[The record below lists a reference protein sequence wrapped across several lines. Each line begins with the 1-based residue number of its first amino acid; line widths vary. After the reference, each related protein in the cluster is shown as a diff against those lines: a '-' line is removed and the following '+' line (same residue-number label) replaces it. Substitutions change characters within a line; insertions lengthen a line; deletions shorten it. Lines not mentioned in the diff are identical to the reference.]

1 LPRDRGW
8 GNNVLRIR
16 MYNLNPEQRKA
27 VEHGEGPLLVI
38 AGPGSGKTRVITQR
52 IVSLLENVPGLQ
64 PENILALTFT
74 DKAAGEMKSRV
85 DHELPG
91 LDASPQI
98 STFHSFCYG
107 VLRKRHFERKLLDK
121 IDIWIFLRRRME
133 QLGLEYYQKL
143 AAPGAF
149 LHDLNNF
156 FSQCQD
162 ELVGPDEFDDYVRT
176 RQSEFQ
182 ARAASL
188 DAPERVLQEEELC
201 KQQELARVFRTSRR
215 LIEEAGCSSL
225 GTLISEVV
233 HLWDRES
240 ETLEEYRRQFRYI
253 LVDEFQDSNYGQ
265 VQLLRRLVAPPYD
278 ITAVGDPDQAIYR
291 FRGGAHGTFEM
302 FKQVFPAPEVV
313 YLNRNY
319 RSTRKILR
327 ASDVV
332 IACNEQRDSEKPP
345 LVTENPEGT
354 NVFLLSSPNYAV
366 EADGVAGLVQD
377 FTRGKRA
384 IAEIAILYRAHGHR
398 DLLVRE
404 FRRRK
409 IPFVIRG
416 LSLLSTTIMRDLLA
430 YMRLVHSPHDN
441 ISLTRVLLARR
452 WNFPETLSLDLRRQA
467 ARNRCSIYDAVR
479 QTEQSLFKADL
490 QNTRWQELKSILV
503 ELRKRAENARVT
515 SLLDQTTELLELKF
529 VPGSND
535 AACLEAFKRFLA
547 QWEEK
552 SETGS
557 LPEFMEYFGYFLE
570 AGGKIEAPEPPEP
583 SNAVQMMTVHA
594 SKGLEFPVVFIL
606 SVASRRF
613 PHGEQ
618 KPVIEFPDELRKGSV
633 PPINLH
639 LAEERRLFYVA
650 MTRACEQLYVSSVGA
665 KGKKASIFIDNLLS
679 NPLVQGRD
687 IARIDFEGL
696 TEKNKAVEKQETTKP
711 PSKKAARSSRP
722 SQPALFGE
730 PAPAPDTV
738 RPPIAEW
745 AQAVPV
751 ASSDGKLRLSA
762 TAIETY
768 LECPLKFK
776 FSHLFHIPTGPQ
788 AALTFGNIMHQSV
801 RHYFKLR
808 KAGKVAFDELS
819 QFYLGSWKNVGFED
833 SYQEET
839 YRKSGLSQL
848 REFTDC
854 HNALPIAAENIRMEV
869 HFELAMEGVV
879 LEGRIDQINPVKPRV
894 PHLVQ
899 LVDYK
904 TGRPRTQ
911 KDADKSLQLS
921 VYALAA
927 RNQMG
932 LEPEGLI
939 FYNLTNNQ
947 PVATVRTKKELV
959 AVQQKILTVAEEI
972 RRMIFPP
979 APGFAC
985 RYCEFVPVCP
995 AHEEDL

>member
-1 LPRDRGW
+1 
-8 GNNVLRIR
+8 

-27 VEHGEGPLLVI
+27 VEHGEGPLMVV

-52 IVSLLENVPGLQ
+52 IVYLLESIPGLR

-74 DKAAGEMKSRV
+74 DKAAGEMNSRLTK
-85 DHELPG
+85 ELPG
-91 LDASPQI
+91 LDTSPHI

-107 VLRKRHFERKLLDK
+107 VLRQRHFDRKLLDK
-121 IDIWIFLRRRME
+121 VDIWIFLRRRME

-162 ELVGPDEFDDYVRT
+162 ELVGPDEFEAYVSKREN
-176 RQSEFQ
+176 EFQ
-182 ARAASL
+182 ACAASL
-188 DAPERVLQEEELC
+188 DAAERLLQEEEIR
-201 KQQELARVFRTSRR
+201 KQRELARVFRTSRR
-215 LIEEAGCSSL
+215 LIEEAGYSSL

-233 HLWDRES
+233 QLWDREPES
-240 ETLEEYRRQFRYI
+240 LEECRQQFRYI

-265 VQLLRRLVAPPYD
+265 VQLLKRLVAPPFN

-291 FRGGAHGTFEM
+291 FRGAAHGTFDM
-302 FKQVFPAPEVV
+302 FKQVFPGPAEV

-319 RSTRKILR
+319 RSTRRILR
-327 ASDVV
+327 ASDMV
-332 IACNEQRDSEKPP
+332 IAHNAGRGNNKPA
-345 LVTENPEGT
+345 LITENPEGSS
-354 NVFLLSSPNYAV
+354 VFLLSSPDYAV
-366 EADGVAGLVQD
+366 EAEGVAGLVQD
-377 FTRGKRA
+377 LIQGKRA
-384 IAEIAILYRAHGHR
+384 ITEISILYRAHSHR

-404 FRRRK
+404 FRRRQ

-416 LSLLSTTIMRDLLA
+416 LSLLSTTVIRDLLA
-430 YMRLVHSPHDN
+430 YLRLVHSPHDN

-452 WNFPETLSLDLRRQA
+452 WNFPEELALDFRKQA
-467 ARNRCSIYDAVR
+467 ARGRCSIYDAIR
-479 QTEQSLFKADL
+479 EAERSHIKADL
-490 QNTRWQELKSILV
+490 ESTRWQELKSILA
-503 ELRKRAENARVT
+503 ELRKRAQHVSMT
-515 SLLDQTTELLELKF
+515 SLLDRMAELLQLKF

-535 AACLEAFKRFLA
+535 AACLETFKKFLET
-547 QWEEK
+547 WEEK
-552 SETGS
+552 SETRKI
-557 LPEFMEYFGYFLE
+557 PEFMEYFRYFLE
-570 AGGKIEAPEPPEP
+570 AGGKIEVPQP
-583 SNAVQMMTVHA
+583 SGPANAVQMMSVHA

-613 PHGEQ
+613 PHGEK
-618 KPVIEFPDELRKGSV
+618 KPVIEFPDELRKGPV
-633 PPINLH
+633 PPENLH
-639 LAEERRLFYVA
+639 LEEERRLFFVA
-650 MTRACEQLYVSSVGA
+650 MTRAREQLYVSAVGR
-665 KGKKASIFIDNLLS
+665 KGRKASVFIDDLLS
-679 NPLVQGRD
+679 NPVVEGND
-687 IARIDFEGL
+687 VMRIEFEEAL
-696 TEKNKAVEKQETTKP
+696 ERSEDRASAEPEMA
-711 PSKKAARSSRP
+711 PSRRASHRKRSAQQS
-722 SQPALFGE
+722 LFGE

-738 RPPIAEW
+738 RPPLAQW
-745 AQAVPV
+745 AQATPVVPP
-751 ASSDGKLRLSA
+751 DGKLRLSA

-768 LECPLKFK
+768 LDCPLKFK
-776 FSHLFHIPTGPQ
+776 FSHFYRIPTGPQ

-808 KAGKVAFDELS
+808 KGGKVAFDDLS
-819 QFYLGSWKNVGFED
+819 EFYLGSWKNVGFED

-839 YRKSGLSQL
+839 YQESGLSQL
-848 REFTDC
+848 REFATR
-854 HNALPIAAENIRMEV
+854 HNAIPIDAESVRMEV
-869 HFELAMEGVV
+869 HFELDMRDIVI
-879 LEGRIDQINPVKPRV
+879 EGRIDQINPVTSREPG
-894 PHLVQ
+894 LVQ

-927 RNQMG
+927 SHQMG
-932 LEPEGLI
+932 LEPQGLV

-947 PVATVRTKKELV
+947 PVASVRTRKELET
-959 AVQQKILTVAEEI
+959 VQQRIVSVAEEI

-995 AHEEDL
+995 AHEEDY

>member
-1 LPRDRGW
+1 
-8 GNNVLRIR
+8 

-52 IVSLLENVPGLQ
+52 IVYLLENVSGLR

-85 DHELPG
+85 NKELPG
-91 LDASPQI
+91 LDTSPHI

-107 VLRKRHFERKLLDK
+107 VLRQRHYERKLLDK

-162 ELVGPDEFDDYVRT
+162 ELVGPDEFDAYVRT
-176 RQSEFQ
+176 RENEFQ

-188 DAPERVLQEEELC
+188 DPAERLPQEEELK

-215 LIEEAGCSSL
+215 LIEEPGYSSL

-233 HLWDRES
+233 QLWDREP

-265 VQLLRRLVAPPYD
+265 VQLLKRLVAPPFN

-291 FRGGAHGTFEM
+291 FRGAAHGTFDM
-302 FKQVFPAPEVV
+302 FKQVFPAPEEVF
-313 YLNRNY
+313 LNRNY
-319 RSTRKILR
+319 RSTRRILQ

-332 IACNEQRDSEKPP
+332 IARNERDGNKPK
-345 LVTENPEGT
+345 LVTENPEGA
-354 NVFLLSSPNYAV
+354 NVFLLSSPDSTV
-366 EADGVAGLVQD
+366 EADGVAGLVENLV
-377 FTRGKRA
+377 RGKRA
-384 IAEIAILYRAHGHR
+384 ITEMAILYRAHSHR

-416 LSLLSTTIMRDLLA
+416 LSLLSTTIIRDLLA
-430 YMRLVHSPHDN
+430 YLRLVHSPHDN

-452 WNFPETLSLDLRRQA
+452 WKFPEKLALDLRKQA
-467 ARNRCSIYDAVR
+467 ARSRCSIYDSIR
-479 QTEQSLFKADL
+479 QTEQSLFNADL
-490 QNTRWQELKSILV
+490 QNTRWQELKSILG
-503 ELRKRAENARVT
+503 ELRRKAEHLPVT
-515 SLLDQTTELLELKF
+515 FLLDQMTELLELKF
-529 VPGSND
+529 VPGSSD
-535 AACLEAFKRFLA
+535 AACLEAFKKFLT

-552 SETGS
+552 SETRK

-570 AGGKIEAPEPPEP
+570 AGGKIEVPEPPGP
-583 SNAVQMMTVHA
+583 ANALQMMSVHA

-618 KPVIEFPDELRKGSV
+618 KPVIEFPDELRKGPV
-633 PPINLH
+633 PPVNLH
-639 LAEERRLFYVA
+639 LEEERRLFYVA
-650 MTRACEQLYVSSVGA
+650 MTRAQEQLYISSVGK
-665 KGKKASIFIDNLLS
+665 KGKKASVFIDDLLS
-679 NPLVQGRD
+679 DPVLQGRD
-687 IARIDFEGL
+687 IAQIEFEEAAEK
-696 TEKNKAVEKQETTKP
+696 TEPVKP
-711 PSKKAARSSRP
+711 PSKKVAVSNRP
-722 SQPALFGE
+722 TQPSLFGE

-738 RPPIAEW
+738 RPPLAEW
-745 AQAVPV
+745 AQAAP
-751 ASSDGKLRLSA
+751 AAASDGKLRLSA

-776 FSHLFHIPTGPQ
+776 FSHIYHIPTGPQ
-788 AALTFGNIMHQSV
+788 AALTFGNVMHQSV

-808 KAGKVAFDELS
+808 KEGKVAFDDLS

-848 REFTDC
+848 REFNDR
-854 HNALPIAAENIRMEV
+854 HNAMPIAAESVRLEV
-869 HFELAMEGVV
+869 HFELEMQDVV
-879 LEGRIDQINPVKPRV
+879 LEGRIDQINPVKPREPGV
-894 PHLVQ
+894 VQ

-927 RNQMG
+927 RDRMG
-932 LEPEGLI
+932 LEPQGLV

-947 PVATVRTKKELV
+947 PVASVRTQKELD
-959 AVQQKILTVAEEI
+959 AVQQKILAVAEEI
-972 RRMIFPP
+972 RRMVFPP

-985 RYCEFVPVCP
+985 RYCEFAPVCP

>member
-1 LPRDRGW
+1 MD
-8 GNNVLRIR
+8 
-16 MYNLNPEQRKA
+16 NLNLEQRKA
-27 VEHGEGPLLVI
+27 VKHGEGPLMVI

-52 IVSLLENVPGLQ
+52 IVYLLGNVSGLQ

-85 DHELPG
+85 AKELPG
-91 LDASPQI
+91 LDTPPHI

-107 VLRKRHFERKLLDK
+107 VLRQRHFDRKLLDK
-121 IDIWIFLRRRME
+121 VDIWIFLRRRME

-162 ELVGPDEFDDYVRT
+162 ELVGPDEFEAYVRK
-176 RQSEFQ
+176 RENEFL

-188 DAPERVLQEEELC
+188 DPAERLLQEEELC
-201 KQQELARVFRTSRR
+201 KQRELARVFRTSRR
-215 LIEEAGCSSL
+215 LIDDAGYSSL

-233 HLWDRES
+233 QMWDREP

-265 VQLLRRLVAPPYD
+265 VQLLKRLVAPPFN

-291 FRGGAHGTFEM
+291 FRGAAHGTFDM
-302 FKQVFPAPEVV
+302 FKQVFPAPVEVF
-313 YLNRNY
+313 LNRNY
-319 RSTRKILR
+319 RSTRKILL

-332 IACNEQRDSEKPP
+332 IAQNKHEGNKPK
-345 LVTENPEGT
+345 LVTENPEGL
-354 NVFLLSSPNYAV
+354 NVYLLSSPDYAT
-366 EADGVAGLVQD
+366 EADSVAGLIQD
-377 FTRGKRA
+377 MLRGKRA
-384 IAEIAILYRAHGHR
+384 ITEISILYRAHSHR

-404 FRRRK
+404 FRRRQV
-409 IPFVIRG
+409 PFVIRG
-416 LSLLSTTIMRDLLA
+416 LSLLSTTIIRDLLA
-430 YMRLVHSPHDN
+430 YLRLVHSPHDN
-441 ISLTRVLLARR
+441 ISLTRVLLERR
-452 WNFPETLSLDLRRQA
+452 WNFPEKLALDLRKQA
-467 ARNRCSIYDAVR
+467 ARGRCSIYDAIR

-490 QNTRWQELKSILV
+490 QATRWQELKSILG
-503 ELRKRAENARVT
+503 ELRKRAEHVTVT
-515 SLLDQTTELLELKF
+515 SLLDRMAELLQLRF
-529 VPGSND
+529 VPGSSD
-535 AACLEAFKRFLA
+535 AACLEAFKKFLET
-547 QWEEK
+547 WEEK
-552 SETGS
+552 SETRK
-557 LPEFMEYFGYFLE
+557 LAEFMEYFGYFLE
-570 AGGKIEAPEPPEP
+570 AGGKIEVPQQPGPT
-583 SNAVQMMTVHA
+583 NAVQMMSVHA

-618 KPVIEFPDELRKGSV
+618 KPVIEFPDELRKGPV
-633 PPINLH
+633 PPENLH
-639 LAEERRLFYVA
+639 LEEERRLFYVA
-650 MTRACEQLYVSSVGA
+650 MTRAREQLYVSGVSRKGRKGSV
-665 KGKKASIFIDNLLS
+665 FIEDLLS
-679 NPLVQGRD
+679 NPVVAGRD
-687 IARIDFEGL
+687 ITQIEVEEAA
-696 TEKNKAVEKQETTKP
+696 EKSEQRKP
-711 PSKKAARSSRP
+711 TSKDVSRSKRP
-722 SQPALFGE
+722 AQQSLFGS

-738 RPPIAEW
+738 RPPLAEW
-745 AQAVPV
+745 AQAVP
-751 ASSDGKLRLSA
+751 AEASDGKLRLSA

-768 LECPLKFK
+768 LDCPLKFK
-776 FSHLFHIPTGPQ
+776 FSHLYRIPTGPQ

-808 KAGKVAFDELS
+808 KEGKVAFDDLS

-839 YRKSGLSQL
+839 YQKSGLNQL
-848 REFTDC
+848 REFTDR
-854 HNALPIAAENIRMEV
+854 HNAMPIAADRVRAEV
-869 HFELAMEGVV
+869 HFELGMQDVV
-879 LEGRIDQINPVKPRV
+879 LEGRIDQINPVT
-894 PHLVQ
+894 PHEPGLVQ

-927 RNQMG
+927 REQMG
-932 LEPEGLI
+932 LEPQGLI

-947 PVATVRTKKELV
+947 PVASVRTQKELDV
-959 AVQQKILTVAEEI
+959 VRQKILGVAEEI

-979 APGFAC
+979 TPGFAC
-985 RYCEFVPVCP
+985 RYCEFVPICP
-995 AHEEDL
+995 AHEEDY

>member
-1 LPRDRGW
+1 
-8 GNNVLRIR
+8 

-52 IVSLLENVPGLQ
+52 IVHLLENASGLRA
-64 PENILALTFT
+64 ENILALTFT
-74 DKAAGEMKSRV
+74 EKAAAEMKSRV
-85 DHELPG
+85 TKELPG
-91 LDASPQI
+91 LDTSPHI

-107 VLRKRHFERKLLDK
+107 VLLKRHFERELLDK
-121 IDIWIFLRRRME
+121 VDIWIFLRRRME
-133 QLGLEYYQKL
+133 QLGLEHYQKL

-162 ELVGPDEFDDYVRT
+162 ELVGPEEFEAYVRK
-176 RQSEFQ
+176 RESELQ

-188 DAPERVLQEEELC
+188 DPAERLLQEGELR

-215 LIEEAGCSSL
+215 LIEEAGYSSL
-225 GTLISEVV
+225 GTLISEAVY
-233 HLWDRES
+233 LWDREP
-240 ETLEEYRRQFRYI
+240 ETLEEYHQQFRYI

-265 VQLLRRLVAPPYD
+265 VQLLKRLVAPPFN

-291 FRGGAHGTFEM
+291 FRGAAHGTFEM
-302 FKQVFPAPEVV
+302 FKEVFPAPQEVF
-313 YLNRNY
+313 LNRNY

-332 IACNEQRDSEKPP
+332 IARNKRGGSKPK
-345 LVTENPEGT
+345 LATENPEGA
-354 NVFLLSSPNYAV
+354 NIFLLSSPDYAV
-366 EADGVAGLVQD
+366 EADAVAGLVQD
-377 FTRGKRA
+377 LIREKRA
-384 IAEIAILYRAHGHR
+384 ITEIAILYRAHSHR

-409 IPFVIRG
+409 VPFVIRG
-416 LSLLSTTIMRDLLA
+416 LSLLSTTIIRDLLA
-430 YMRLVHSPHDN
+430 YLRLVHSPHNN
-441 ISLTRVLLARR
+441 ISLTRVLLARH
-452 WNFPETLSLDLRRQA
+452 WNFPENLALDLRKQA
-467 ARNRCSIYDAVR
+467 ARSRCSIYDAIR

-490 QNTRWQELKSILV
+490 QNTRWQELRSILV
-503 ELRKRAENARVT
+503 ELRKKAEHVPMT
-515 SLLDQTTELLELKF
+515 SLLDRMTELLELKF
-529 VPGSND
+529 VPGSSD
-535 AACLEAFKRFLA
+535 AACLEAFKTFLE

-552 SETGS
+552 SETRK

-570 AGGKIEAPEPPEP
+570 AGGKIEVPEPPGP
-583 SNAVQMMTVHA
+583 VNAVQMMSVHS

-613 PHGEQ
+613 PHGE
-618 KPVIEFPDELRKGSV
+618 KRPVIEFPDELRKGPV
-633 PPINLH
+633 PPVNLH
-639 LAEERRLFYVA
+639 LEEERRLFYVA
-650 MTRACEQLYVSSVGA
+650 MTRAQEQLYVSSVGR
-665 KGKKASIFIDNLLS
+665 KGRKASVFIDDLLS
-679 NPLVQGRD
+679 DTVVEGRD
-687 IARIDFEGL
+687 IAKLEFEEA
-696 TEKNKAVEKQETTKP
+696 TEKTEPAKP
-711 PSKKAARSSRP
+711 PSKKTVRSNHP
-722 SQPALFGE
+722 SQQTLFGE

-738 RPPIAEW
+738 RPPLAEW
-745 AQAVPV
+745 AQAVPTTP
-751 ASSDGKLRLSA
+751 SDGKLRLSA

-768 LECPLKFK
+768 LDCPLKFK
-776 FSHLFHIPTGPQ
+776 FSHLHRIPTGPQ

-801 RHYFKLR
+801 RHYFNLR
-808 KAGKVAFDELS
+808 KKGKVAFDDLS

-839 YRKSGLSQL
+839 YQKSGLSQL
-848 REFTDC
+848 REFADR
-854 HNALPIAAENIRMEV
+854 HNAMPISADGVRMEV
-869 HFELAMEGVV
+869 HFELDMQDVV
-879 LEGRIDQINPVKPRV
+879 LEGRIDQINPVKPRE
-894 PHLVQ
+894 PKLVQ

-947 PVATVRTKKELV
+947 PVASVRTQKELD
-959 AVQQKILTVAEEI
+959 AVRQKILGVAEEI
-972 RRMIFPP
+972 RRMIFP
-979 APGFAC
+979 AKPGFAC

-995 AHEEDL
+995 AHEEDF

>member
-1 LPRDRGW
+1 
-8 GNNVLRIR
+8 

-52 IVSLLENVPGLQ
+52 IVHLLENTPGLL

-74 DKAAGEMKSRV
+74 EKAAAEMKSRV
-85 DHELPG
+85 AKELPG
-91 LDASPQI
+91 FDTSPHI

-107 VLRKRHFERKLLDK
+107 VLLNRHFERKLLDK
-121 IDIWIFLRRRME
+121 VDIWIFLRRRME

-162 ELVGPDEFDDYVRT
+162 ELVGPEEFEAYVRK
-176 RQSEFQ
+176 RESEFR
-182 ARAASL
+182 ARASSL
-188 DAPERVLQEEELC
+188 DPAERLLKEEELR

-215 LIEEAGCSSL
+215 LIEEAGYSSL

-233 HLWDRES
+233 HLWDREP
-240 ETLEEYRRQFRYI
+240 ETLEEYHGQFRYI

-265 VQLLRRLVAPPYD
+265 VQLLKGLVAPPFN

-291 FRGGAHGTFEM
+291 FRGAAHGTFDM
-302 FKQVFPAPEVV
+302 FKEVFPAPEEV

-327 ASDVV
+327 TSDIV
-332 IACNEQRDSEKPP
+332 IAQNKRDGSKPK
-345 LVTENPEGT
+345 LVTENPEGE
-354 NVFLLSSPNYAV
+354 NVFLLSSPEYAA

-377 FTRGKRA
+377 LIRGKRA
-384 IAEIAILYRAHGHR
+384 ISEISILYRAHSHR

-416 LSLLSTTIMRDLLA
+416 LSLLSTTIIRDLLA
-430 YMRLVHSPHDN
+430 YLRLVHSPHDN
-441 ISLTRVLLARR
+441 VSLTRVLLARH
-452 WNFPETLSLDLRRQA
+452 WGFPEQLALDLRRQA
-467 ARNRCSIYDAVR
+467 ARDRCSIYDAIR
-479 QTEQSLFKADL
+479 HTEQSLFKADL
-490 QNTRWQELKSILV
+490 QDTRWLELKSILV
-503 ELRKRAENARVT
+503 ELRKRGERVPVT
-515 SLLDQTTELLELKF
+515 SLLDRMTELLELKF
-529 VPGSND
+529 VPGSSD
-535 AACLEAFKRFLA
+535 AACLEAFKKFLEK
-547 QWEEK
+547 WEEK
-552 SETGS
+552 SETRK

-570 AGGKIEAPEPPEP
+570 AGGKIEVPEPPGP
-583 SNAVQMMTVHA
+583 VNGVQMMSVHS

-618 KPVIEFPDELRKGSV
+618 RPVIEFPDELRKGPV
-633 PPINLH
+633 PPVNLH
-639 LAEERRLFYVA
+639 LEEERRLFYVA
-650 MTRACEQLYVSSVGA
+650 MTRAQERLYVSSVGR
-665 KGKKASIFIDNLLS
+665 KGKRASVFIDDLLS
-679 NPLVQGRD
+679 DMVLEGRD
-687 IARIDFEGL
+687 ISKIDFEEAP
-696 TEKNKAVEKQETTKP
+696 EKNEAVEKMEPATP
-711 PSKKAARSSRP
+711 PAKKSPHRNRL
-722 SQPALFGE
+722 SQPSLFGE

-738 RPPIAEW
+738 RPPLAEW
-745 AQAVPV
+745 AHAVP
-751 ASSDGKLRLSA
+751 AAPPDGKFRLSA

-768 LECPLKFK
+768 LDCPLKFK
-776 FSHLFHIPTGPQ
+776 FSHLYRIPTGPQ

-808 KAGKVAFDELS
+808 KEGKVAFDDLS
-819 QFYLGSWKNVGFED
+819 RFYLGSWKNVGFED

-839 YRKSGLSQL
+839 YQKSGLSQL
-848 REFTDC
+848 REFTDR
-854 HNALPIAAENIRMEV
+854 HNAMQISADGVRMEV
-869 HFELAMEGVV
+869 HFELDMRDVV
-879 LEGRIDQINPVKPRV
+879 LEGRIDQINPVKPRE
-894 PHLVQ
+894 PLLVQ

-927 RNQMG
+927 QNHLG

-947 PVATVRTKKELV
+947 PVASVRTQKELD
-959 AVQQKILTVAEEI
+959 AVQQKILGVAEEI
-972 RRMIFPP
+972 RRMFFP
-979 APGFAC
+979 AKPGFVC

-995 AHEEDL
+995 AHEEDF

>member
-1 LPRDRGW
+1 MG
-8 GNNVLRIR
+8 
-16 MYNLNPEQRKA
+16 NLNPEQRKA
-27 VEHGEGPLLVI
+27 VEHGEGPLLVV
-38 AGPGSGKTRVITQR
+38 AGPGSGKTSVITQR
-52 IVSLLENVPGLQ
+52 IVRLLEYVDGLL

-85 DHELPG
+85 GRLLPG
-91 LDASPQI
+91 LDTTPHI

-107 VLRKRHFERKLLDK
+107 VLRQRHFERQLLDK

-162 ELVGPDEFDDYVRT
+162 ELVGPDEFDAYVRK
-176 RQSEFQ
+176 REGEFQ
-182 ARAASL
+182 ARAAGL
-188 DAPERVLQEEELC
+188 DPAECLLQADELRKLQELG
-201 KQQELARVFRTSRR
+201 RVFRTSRR

-233 HLWDRES
+233 RLWDREP
-240 ETLEEYRRQFRYI
+240 ETLEEYRRKFRYI

-265 VQLLRRLVAPPYD
+265 VQLLKRLVAPPFN

-291 FRGGAHGTFEM
+291 FRGAAHGTFDM
-302 FKQVFPAPEVV
+302 FEQEFPAPVVV

-319 RSTRKILR
+319 RSTKKILR

-332 IACNEQRDSEKPP
+332 IARNEGRDSSKPP
-345 LVTENPEGT
+345 LATENPEGT
-354 NVFLLSSPNYAV
+354 NVFLLSSPDYAS
-366 EADGVAGLVQD
+366 EAAGMAGLVQD
-377 FTRGKRA
+377 LARGKRTY
-384 IAEIAILYRAHGHR
+384 EDMAILYRAHGHR

-416 LSLLSTTIMRDLLA
+416 LSLLSATIMRDLLA
-430 YMRLVHSPHDN
+430 YMRLVHSAHDN
-441 ISLTRVLLARR
+441 ISLTRVLLAPR
-452 WNFPETLSLDLRRQA
+452 WNFPETLALDLRRQA
-467 ARNRCSIYDAVR
+467 ARGRCSIYDAIR
-479 QTEQSLFKADL
+479 EAEHSLLKSDL
-490 QNTRWQELKSILV
+490 EKTGWRELKSILG
-503 ELRKRAENARVT
+503 ELRKKAEHVTVT
-515 SLLDQTTELLELKF
+515 SLLDQMTELLELKF

-535 AACLEAFKRFLA
+535 AACLEAFKKFLET
-547 QWEEK
+547 WEEK
-552 SETGS
+552 SETRK
-557 LPEFMEYFGYFLE
+557 LAEFMEYFGYFLE
-570 AGGKIEAPEPPEP
+570 AGGKIEAPEPVGPV
-583 SNAVQMMTVHA
+583 NAVQMMTVHA
-594 SKGLEFPVVFIL
+594 SKGLEFPGVFIL

-618 KPVIEFPDELRKGSV
+618 KPVIEFPDELRKGPV
-633 PPINLH
+633 PPANLH

-650 MTRACEQLYVSSVGA
+650 MTRARELLYVSSVAA
-665 KGKKASIFIDNLLS
+665 KGKKRSAFIDDMLFDS
-679 NPLVQGRD
+679 AVQGRD
-687 IARIDFEGL
+687 ISTIEFEEVA
-696 TEKNKAVEKQETTKP
+696 EKDETADTKEPAKP
-711 PSKKAARSSRP
+711 PAGKSARSGRP
-722 SQPALFGE
+722 SQLTLFGE

-745 AQAVPV
+745 ARALP
-751 ASSDGKLRLSA
+751 AEAPDGKLRLSA

-776 FSHLFHIPTGPQ
+776 FSHLYHIPTGPQ

-808 KAGKVAFDELS
+808 KDGEVAFEELS
-819 QFYLGSWKNVGFED
+819 EFYLGSWKNSGFED
-833 SYQEET
+833 PYQEET
-839 YRKSGLSQL
+839 YRKSGLTQL
-848 REFTDC
+848 REFTDR
-854 HNALPIAAENIRMEV
+854 HNALPIAAESVRMEV
-869 HFELAMEGVV
+869 HFELPMEGVV
-879 LEGRIDQINPVKPRV
+879 LEGRIDQVNPVEPRQ

-932 LEPEGLI
+932 LEPQRLV

-947 PVATVRTKKELV
+947 PVASVRTQKEMD
-959 AVQQKILTVAEEI
+959 AVQQKILAVAEEV

-979 APGFAC
+979 TPGFVC
-985 RYCEFVPVCP
+985 RYCEFVPICP
-995 AHEEDL
+995 AHEEDF